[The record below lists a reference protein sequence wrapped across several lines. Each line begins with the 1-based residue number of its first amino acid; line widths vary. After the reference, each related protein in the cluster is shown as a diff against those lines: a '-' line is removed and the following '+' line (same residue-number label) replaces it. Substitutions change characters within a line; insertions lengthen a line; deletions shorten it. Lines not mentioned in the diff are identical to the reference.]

1 MKVYIETTIFKYDY
15 LALFSQNDKQFISLL
30 MEMYFYFKYS
40 KCVHVSPKCSIFP
53 SPYPSQ
59 LVTIN
64 LFAKSVSLFVL

>member
-1 MKVYIETTIFKYDY
+1 
-15 LALFSQNDKQFISLL
+15 